1 MATPSSMEDFD
12 ELLDELRKQAQATGL
27 KQSDIVEAL
36 VDVRKGEL
44 N

>member
-1 MATPSSMEDFD
+1 MATPPSMEDFD
-12 ELLDELRKQAQATGL
+12 ELLDELRKQAQAAGL
-27 KQSDIVEAL
+27 KRSDIVEAL